1 VDVGCEVADC
11 CCDAGVQRAAVR
23 EVAAEAHA
31 GCADS
36 AGAGF
41 EVFEEVDGEGGVFI
55 VGGELFFNLGM

>member
-1 VDVGCEVADC
+1 
-11 CCDAGVQRAAVR
+11 
-23 EVAAEAHA
+23 VAAEAHA